1 MTVKK
6 PLIGYYGK
14 VGYFMRN
21 KIFGTA
27 LAVLLIAFVIVPVGC
42 KKKTEPE
49 KTYYD
54 VIKEDDER
62 LRAEPQLKETVS
74 EEKQISEQPTK
85 QFRELT
91 EAEEAEA
98 QRLLEWAIQSRKM
111 GRLPAISYKQTID
124 ACRQIIKQFPD
135 TEYEFKAKRILAD
148 IPEQYRSRYNITE
161 EEIDLGNY
169 E

>member
-1 MTVKK
+1 MK
-6 PLIGYYGK
+6 
-14 VGYFMRN
+14 N

-27 LAVLLIAFVIVPVGC
+27 LAVLLLAFIIVPVGC

-49 KTYYD
+49 KTFYD
-54 VIKEDDER
+54 VAAEDDAR
-62 LRAEPQLKETVS
+62 LRAEPQPKETQPT
-74 EEKQISEQPTK
+74 ETAGAQEQLQKAQQPTK

-91 EAEEAEA
+91 EAEDAEA

-161 EEIDLGNY
+161 DEIDLGNY
-169 E
+169 K

>member
-1 MTVKK
+1 MK
-6 PLIGYYGK
+6 
-14 VGYFMRN
+14 N

-27 LAVLLIAFVIVPVGC
+27 LAMLLIAFVIIPVGC

-62 LRAEPQLKETVS
+62 LRAEPELKETVS
-74 EEKQISEQPTK
+74 EEKQTSEQPTK

-91 EAEEAEA
+91 EAEDAEA

-111 GRLPAISYKQTID
+111 GRLPAISYKQTVD

-161 EEIDLGNY
+161 DEIDLGNY
-169 E
+169 K